1 MELLVTQALAKSF
14 GDNRAVDRVD
24 FSVRQGE
31 VLALIGSNGAGKT
44 SLVNLVSGLLRPD
57 SGQIIFENN
66 DVTRQSSYERIKAG
80 IARSFQIVNL
90 FDQLSCADN
99 IALSIFSR
107 EDKTLKLATLASRD
121 HAVWAEA
128 HDVLRRFGLE
138 RAAMT
143 LAGTI
148 SHGERKLLDVAV
160 AYALKPKLLFLDEPT
175 SGVSTREKAPIM
187 DIVTSIVRAGGITV
201 VIIEHDMDIV
211 FRYSERIVVMH
222 QGAILA
228 DGTPDQIR
236 QNDAV
241 TTTLI
246 GTHPTGESAYGST
259 GSAGR

>member
-1 MELLVTQALAKSF
+1 MSLLTTQALTKSF
-14 GDNRAVDRVD
+14 GDNVAVNRVD
-24 FSVRQGE
+24 FTVNQGE

-44 SLVNLVSGLLRPD
+44 TLVNLVSGLLRAD
-57 SGQIIFENN
+57 TGHIVFEGH
-66 DVTRQSSYERIKAG
+66 DVTQQKAYDRIKAG

-99 IALSIFSR
+99 VALSIFSR
-107 EDKTLKLATLASRD
+107 AGKTQTLTALASRD
-121 HAVWAEA
+121 RAVWDEA
-128 HDVLRRFGLE
+128 HNILRQFGLD
-138 RAAMT
+138 RHATM
-143 LAGTI
+143 LAGSI

-160 AYALKPKLLFLDEPT
+160 AYALRPKLLFLDEPT

-187 DIVTSIVRAGGITV
+187 DIVSSIVRSGGITV

-222 QGAILA
+222 QGTVLA

-236 QNDAV
+236 ANDAV

-246 GTHPTGESAYGST
+246 GTHPGGEPAFGSS
-259 GSAGR
+259 GHA